1 MIQTHDK
8 LTLTILQTQ
17 EDKEKHGGYTYL
29 IQESFSSHVA
39 FRTEDGLNYWLKIT
53 GLKIGDQLDHLYH
66 TFKIQGQYKT
76 NCILG
81 IDTWTGELF
90 ITDKKLIDIRSNLL
104 DATKCDLNYNCAW
117 MSNADYTKGFIEQ
130 TENGNIIY
138 FLNPNEKQR
147 IIYPYFAI
155 KH

>member
-66 TFKIQGQYKT
+66 TFKIQGQYTT

-81 IDTWTGELF
+81 TDINGEEL
-90 ITDKKLIDIRSNLL
+90 IMDEKLKNIRLSLL
-104 DATKCDLNYNCAW
+104 DATNCDLIYNCAW
-117 MSNADYTKGFIEQ
+117 MSNANYTKGFIEN
-130 TENGNIIY
+130 TTDGNIVY